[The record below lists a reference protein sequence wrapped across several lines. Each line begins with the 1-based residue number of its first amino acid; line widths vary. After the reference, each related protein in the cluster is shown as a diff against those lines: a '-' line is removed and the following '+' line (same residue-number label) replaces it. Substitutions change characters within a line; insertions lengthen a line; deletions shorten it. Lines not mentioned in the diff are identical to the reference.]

1 MQPGIKDSAGYYNGD
16 FKVSFFPA
24 TDVSG
29 VRDDATWRHELTH
42 QLFRE
47 SVTTRSMPFED
58 HFLWLDEG
66 MAMYFESLKIQN
78 DFATVGG
85 FDAQRLQYARWRRF
99 RENYHVPIGQL
110 AAMNKQAFQSR
121 RDLPYLYSESAGI
134 VHMLMDSRQYD
145 LQPVLIRFMKQ
156 IHDRKLRPGVFQ
168 KMIGRPYEELDDD
181 YANFLQVSSRDV
193 EKRIENADTT
203 TELAAMNG
211 KLSDT
216 AFETLGTCVNLRKL
230 DVSKSNLSKE
240 RAIKL
245 QRLDLLREIYLNACV
260 LEPGSLR
267 PLGQLAGLRVV
278 DLSNS
283 SINDSQ
289 LSELLKIPN
298 LQFLQVANTR
308 VTDAGLRTIAK
319 LPNLKEVDLTR
330 AKVTDTG
337 VANFKQAR
345 SDVKVVQRK

>member
-1 MQPGIKDSAGYYNGD
+1 
-16 FKVSFFPA
+16 
-24 TDVSG
+24 
-29 VRDDATWRHELTH
+29 
-42 QLFRE
+42 
-47 SVTTRSMPFED
+47 
-58 HFLWLDEG
+58 
-66 MAMYFESLKIQN
+66 
-78 DFATVGG
+78 
-85 FDAQRLQYARWRRF
+85 
-99 RENYHVPIGQL
+99 
-110 AAMNKQAFQSR
+110 MNKQAFQSR